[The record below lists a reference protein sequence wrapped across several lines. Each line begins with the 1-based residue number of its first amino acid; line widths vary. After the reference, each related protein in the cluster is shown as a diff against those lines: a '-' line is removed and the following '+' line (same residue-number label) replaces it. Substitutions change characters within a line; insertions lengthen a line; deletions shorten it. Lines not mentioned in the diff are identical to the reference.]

1 MVKLCSLLEP
11 FDILSPSPILYS
23 KGQKH
28 FISYSGI
35 IISLVIYAFFL
46 ILILYFMIDFI
57 NGSGVSIIYSKDEV
71 SENFNLNLKL
81 SLYLYIYNKT
91 LFFPLLNL
99 MGYPQRKV

>member
-11 FDILSPSPILYS
+11 FDILSPSPSLYS

-28 FISYSGI
+28 FITYSGI

-81 SLYLYIYNKT
+81 SLYNNAI
-91 LFFPLLNL
+91 
-99 MGYPQRKV
+99 GYSNDYCLKSEKMQVNI